1 MLFVS
6 VCVCVYV
13 WLCRV
18 KLWWCSIKQP
28 VRNQKLSSSKFG
40 KRRIKFLNLKTWVIS
55 RSIEFKITSKF
66 EVKNIWTYLT
76 ALPCAS
82 LFDDWWWDIMGCMMD
97 SCLKVMVIYISPLK
111 HCLLSGSSMIP
122 PVADD
127 IRGDSASRSVSPVKH

>member
-1 MLFVS
+1 MWKSCCLW
-6 VCVCVYV
+6 VCVCVCV

-40 KRRIKFLNLKTWVIS
+40 KRMIKFLNLKTWVIS

-66 EVKNIWTYLT
+66 EEVKNIWTYLT

-97 SCLKVMVIYISPLK
+97 SCLKVMVIYCYNLNTEKNTSQIGK
-111 HCLLSGSSMIP
+111 IYFKGF
-122 PVADD
+122 
-127 IRGDSASRSVSPVKH
+127 